1 MIELRDTPTAC
12 RFLDLLWAEAQRQ
25 SASIAPPQENKE
37 RDESPSRHAQ
47 SR

>member
-1 MIELRDTPTAC
+1 MIELRDTPTAT

-25 SASIAPPQENKE
+25 ASVSAPPPENKK
-37 RDESPSRHAQ
+37 RDESPSRHAH